1 MGEKSGGLWLIVIVV
16 VLAGI
21 LLVFLSPFYKDA
33 IDVVWTPMM
42 NELTEAGVRFGSSI
56 GTGGLTPEAE

>member
-21 LLVFLSPFYKDA
+21 LIAGLTVFL
-33 IDVVWTPMM
+33 
-42 NELTEAGVRFGSSI
+42 NG
-56 GTGGLTPEAE
+56 PEGALSQITDTFKENLNLQAPSAP